1 MFASCK
7 QWKEFVSV
15 LDVSADR
22 FAAHA
27 QATFMV
33 VGPLHCRMRLAGGH
47 AAGWLI
53 GSFVRA

>member
-1 MFASCK
+1 MFGSSNQC
-7 QWKEFVSV
+7 KEFVAV
-15 LDVSADR
+15 LYVSADR